1 MSIRDELAE
10 IDPDLMLMDGFD
22 DCILGICESF
32 GGESVVAYDY
42 DKVIA
47 SLESQGM
54 TYEEAVEVGS
64 AIQEMVRQNDNFR
77 SVVFDGT
84 PQALKTENPQA
95 NKGR

>member
-54 TYEEAVEVGS
+54 TYEEAVECHEFNQAGAYVGER
-64 AIQEMVRQNDNFR
+64 IP
-77 SVVFDGT
+77 VFIH
-84 PQALKTENPQA
+84 
-95 NKGR
+95 RISI

>member
-22 DCILGICESF
+22 DCIIGICESF

-47 SLESQGM
+47 QLESYGM
-54 TYEEAVEVGS
+54 TYEEAVEFHEFNQLGAYVG
-64 AIQEMVRQNDNFR
+64 DH
-77 SVVFDGT
+77 T
-84 PQALKTENPQA
+84 PAFMTTTP
-95 NKGR
+95 